1 MTRSGARARSPRM
14 SGFVTACPRNDIAPG
29 TGKTLTVGG
38 KEIALFNV
46 DGNFYAIDNTC
57 PHRGGPLGEGEL
69 EGCAVTCPWHAWT
82 FDLKTGE
89 SLTDDLKVTCYETKV
104 EGETVLVAL

>member
-1 MTRSGARARSPRM
+1 MPTFVRACATSE
-14 SGFVTACPRNDIAPG
+14 IAPG
-29 TGKTLTVGG
+29 TGKPLAVAA
-38 KEIALFNV
+38 KDVAVFNV
-46 DGNFYAIDNTC
+46 DGTFYAVDNTC

-89 SLTDDLKVTCYETKV
+89 SLTDDLKVACYETKV
-104 EGETVLVAL
+104 EGESVLVGV